1 MSKTLAEAFA
11 IAARKHFYKP
21 KFVASNY
28 ARDVRYLWENN
39 ISPRLGNKSL
49 DALTPQVIHKFM
61 ESMES
66 TPYTANRAKA
76 VLSKT
81 LKLAMLEGLMAL
93 GPNPCNVVPNFPE
106 EKRNRYATHQEIA
119 KIHALLAEN
128 YEANKRAVTFLYVL
142 LYTGARPSSIERG
155 KLRDVTP
162 SEGAGGVLVRQGKT
176 GQEKIVIPPQAM
188 GLIQA
193 LPPSL
198 DGTLI
203 GCKMPVRLWA
213 KIRKEAG
220 CPDLRARDLRRTF
233 ATVGMSAGLKM
244 DQISEIL
251 GHRSTQTTKIYAKL
265 NIDSQI
271 ESARAIADAIEKVGA

>member
-39 ISPRLGNKSL
+39 ISPRLGSKSL

-61 ESMES
+61 ESMEA

-81 LKLAMLEGLMAL
+81 LKLAMLEGLYPL

-119 KIHALLAEN
+119 KIHELLAQN
-128 YEANKRAVTFLYVL
+128 YEADKRAVTFLYVL
-142 LYTGARPSSIERG
+142 LYTGARPSSIERA
-155 KLRDVTP
+155 LAAEFRVED
-162 SEGAGGVLVRQGKT
+162 GVGIITRQGKT
-176 GQEKIVIPPQAM
+176 GVEKVVVPRQAAA
-188 GLIQA
+188 LIEG
-193 LPPSL
+193 LPPSR
-198 DGTLI
+198 DGRLI

>member
-1 MSKTLAEAFA
+1 MKPVTLTEAFQV
-11 IAARKHFYKP
+11 AARKHFYKP

-39 ISPRLGNKSL
+39 IEPKLGSKKLS
-49 DALTPQVIHKFM
+49 DLTPQVIHKFM
-61 ESMES
+61 QSMEA

-76 VLSKT
+76 ALSKT
-81 LKLAMLEGLMAL
+81 LKLAMLEGFMPL
-93 GPNPCNVVPNFPE
+93 GTNPCNVVPNFPE
-106 EKRNRYATHQEIA
+106 EKRNRYASHKEIA
-119 KIHALLAEN
+119 RIHELLTEN
-128 YEANKRAVTFLYVL
+128 YETQRRAVTFLYVL
-142 LYTGARPSSIERG
+142 LYTGARPSSIERA
-155 KLRDVTP
+155 TA
-162 SEGAGGVLVRQGKT
+162 SEFKVEDGVGVITRQGKT
-176 GQEKIVIPPQAM
+176 GFEKIVVPPQAVAWIE
-188 GLIQA
+188 GLT
-193 LPPSL
+193 PSP
-198 DGTLI
+198 DGTLL

-233 ATVGMSAGLKM
+233 ATFGMSAGLKM

>member
-1 MSKTLAEAFA
+1 MSTLSEAFA
-11 IAARKHFYKP
+11 IASRKHFYKP

-39 ISPRLGNKSL
+39 IEPALGSKTL
-49 DALTPQVIHKFM
+49 AALTPQVIHKFM
-61 ESMES
+61 ESMEA

-81 LKLAMLEGLMAL
+81 LKIAMLSGLMPL

-106 EKRNRYATHQEIA
+106 EKRNRYASVEELS
-119 KIHALLAEN
+119 KILALLAQN
-128 YEANKRAVTFLYVL
+128 YETHKRAVTFLYVL
-142 LYTGARPSSIERG
+142 LYTGARPSSIERA
-155 KLRDVTP
+155 LA
-162 SEGAGGVLVRQGKT
+162 SEFRVETSVITRQGKT
-176 GQEKIVIPPQAM
+176 GVEKVVVPPQAAA
-188 GLIQA
+188 LIAA
-193 LPPSL
+193 LPPSS

-220 CPDLRARDLRRTF
+220 CPDLRARDFRRTF
-233 ATVGMSAGLKM
+233 ASIGMSAGFKM

-271 ESARAIADAIEKVGA
+271 ATAREIANIIEKVGA